1 MAGESVYSSD
11 GFSVS
16 YYDRLP
22 RGGAWLGD
30 FDIALQDWRHSIVA
44 FGGFDT
50 ASFELS
56 ETVPIMEDWIQNG
69 LFRPVVVKDNYLS
82 TTWEGFV
89 NSITINQAG
98 LSVTHGPVTSIA
110 NRVKAIY
117 SGIDTSVYPP
127 QIGVRKQTPTFNNTV
142 SQEEWGIWWEILS
155 LAGVSDNN
163 ADQLVQLYLNEH
175 GHPEINSNF
184 NFSGEEISLTINLIG
199 WYNVLKYPFN
209 YTSNSGLVEISTRLQ
224 QVLAASPNSG
234 WISTDYSGIVEN
246 TTEVPQY
253 ENDDQLA
260 LEHLRGLTVM
270 GDSTFKRHI
279 LGVYEDRKVIYGPV
293 SDQIDYTIEL
303 GDPHRRVFDA
313 SNSVVAPWRIRPG
326 SWIFFNDFI
335 PGLGSPYDDFT
346 TDPRMLRV
354 ETVQFDMRTPFA
366 VQFTG
371 GTSSLYEQRS
381 ARLGLRGM
389 EV

>member
-1 MAGESVYSSD
+1 MAVESDYSSQ

-22 RGGAWLGD
+22 RGGAWLGE
-30 FDIALQDWRHSIVA
+30 FDISVQDWRHSIMA

-56 ETVPIMEDWIQNG
+56 DHREVMEDWILNG
-69 LFRPVVVKDNYLS
+69 LFRPVVVADSYLS

-98 LSVTHGPVTSIA
+98 LSVTHGPVTGIGNKVFA
-110 NRVKAIY
+110 LY
-117 SGIDTSVYPP
+117 SGVDTSVYPP
-127 QIGVRKQTPTFNNTV
+127 QIGVRKKTPTFHNLD
-142 SQEEWGIWWEILS
+142 SQDEWGIWPEILS

-163 ADQLVQLYLNEH
+163 ADQLVQLYLTEH
-175 GHPEINSNF
+175 GHTEISSNF
-184 NFSGEEISLTINLIG
+184 SFSNEEVSLTINLLG
-199 WYNVLKYPFN
+199 WYNTLKYPFN
-209 YTSNSGLVEISTRLQ
+209 FTTNSGTVPISTRLQ
-224 QVLAASPNSG
+224 QVLNANPNSG
-234 WISTDYSGIVEN
+234 WISTDYGEIATN
-246 TTEVPQY
+246 ATEVPQY

-270 GDSTFKRHI
+270 GDAAFKRHI
-279 LGVYEDRKVIYGPV
+279 LGVYEDRKVVYGPV
-293 SDQIDYTIEL
+293 SDQIDYTLSL
-303 GDPHRRVFDA
+303 GDPRRQIFDA
-313 SNSVVAPWRIRPG
+313 SGSPIAPWKIRPG
-326 SWIFFNDFI
+326 RWIFFNDFI
-335 PGLGSPYDDFT
+335 PGLGSPFEDFHR
-346 TDPRMLRV
+346 DPRMLRV

-371 GTSSLYEQRS
+371 GISSVYDQRS

>member
-1 MAGESVYSSD
+1 MAQASVYSSE
-11 GFSVS
+11 GFTIS

-30 FDIALQDWRHSIVA
+30 FDIAVNNWRHGISA

-50 ASFELS
+50 ASFELVDHS
-56 ETVPIMEDWIQNG
+56 SVIEDWVLNG
-69 LFRPVVVKDNYLS
+69 LFRPVIVRDNYL
-82 TTWEGFV
+82 TTIWEGFV

-110 NRVKAIY
+110 NRVFAIY
-117 SGIDTSVYPP
+117 SGVDTSVYPP
-127 QIGVRKQTPTFNNTV
+127 QIGVRKKTPTFNNLI
-142 SQEEWGIWWEILS
+142 SQGEWGIWPEILS

-163 ADQLVQLYLNEH
+163 ADQLVQLYLEEH
-175 GHPEINSNF
+175 GHAEISTNF
-184 NFSGEEISLTINLIG
+184 SFSGEEISLTIDLVG
-199 WYNVLKYPFN
+199 WYHTFKYPFN
-209 YTSNSGLVEISTRLQ
+209 YTSSSGTVPIYQRIQ
-224 QVLAASPNSG
+224 QVLNANPNVG
-234 WISTDYSGIVEN
+234 WISADYGNITPN

-260 LEHLRGLTVM
+260 MEHLRGLTAM
-270 GDSTFKRHI
+270 GDEHIHRH
-279 LGVYEDRKVIYGPV
+279 LFGVYEDRKVVYDHV
-293 SDQIDYTIEL
+293 SSQIDYTLEL
-303 GDPHRRVFDA
+303 SDPHRRIYDA
-313 SNSVVAPWRIRPG
+313 SGSVTAPWKIRPG
-326 SWIFFNDFI
+326 SWIFFSDFMS
-335 PGLGSPYDDFT
+335 GLGSPFEDFHR
-346 TDPRMLRV
+346 DPRMVRV

-371 GTSSLYEQRS
+371 GISSAYEQRS